1 MANKKYIKFE
11 KLAITLMLI
20 GAAMIVIASII
31 IALNFNIL
39 IGIAVSG
46 IFLLTIGLI
55 LAEISSNRK
64 E

>member
-1 MANKKYIKFE
+1 MIDKKYTKLE

-55 LAEISSNRK
+55 MADISSNRK

>member
-1 MANKKYIKFE
+1 MANKKYMKFE

>member
-1 MANKKYIKFE
+1 MTDKKYTKLE
-11 KLAITLMLI
+11 KLSITLILI
-20 GAAMIVIASII
+20 GAPMIVIASII

-39 IGIAVSG
+39 IGIAVSC

-55 LAEISSNRK
+55 MADISSNRK

>member
-1 MANKKYIKFE
+1 MADKKYTKFE

>member
-1 MANKKYIKFE
+1 MADKKYTKLE

-20 GAAMIVIASII
+20 GAAMTVIASII

-55 LAEISSNRK
+55 MANISSNRK